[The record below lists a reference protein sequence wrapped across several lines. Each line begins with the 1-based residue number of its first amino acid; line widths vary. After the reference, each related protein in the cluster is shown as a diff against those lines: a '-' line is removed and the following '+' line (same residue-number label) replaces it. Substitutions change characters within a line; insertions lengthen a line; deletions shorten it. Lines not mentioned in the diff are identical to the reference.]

1 MKSFLKEKKP
11 FKLLSI
17 LALLFSTF
25 NIVGCFGPKEKEF
38 SAGGDELKITL
49 TENFEQSG
57 SLDSTTSLTMGL
69 VFESND
75 NTVLIQIFKYKNSS
89 FENLVLPN
97 LTEFARIANYRETHY
112 DKENQLC
119 YVDEYQ
125 SSGNYKKIFFFKT
138 IDAYYEA
145 QFQYVESNDER
156 IYDWAKSIKFAKGK
170 VYDINE
176 SMTDTK
182 KIILDTQDYA
192 SINIGTAYMKFINE
206 DTYHRVLLSGAID
219 TTQIKIE
226 KINKEGSNYETL
238 NEFASAS
245 GYTNR
250 NLTGKTYV
258 SLTGTSYVFGLGN
271 CQVIV
276 YCFESSNNYYKI
288 TVISNNAKI
297 ATYDSYADTFTA
309 N

>member
-1 MKSFLKEKKP
+1 MKSNCLKPKNLL
-11 FKLLSI
+11 KLLS
-17 LALLFSTF
+17 LFSLFITTF
-25 NIVGCFGPKEKEF
+25 SISACFGPKEKEF

-49 TENFEQSG
+49 TENFKQSG

-69 VFESND
+69 VFENDD
-75 NTVLIQIFKYKNSS
+75 NTVLIQIFKYKNST
-89 FENLVLPN
+89 FENLLLPN
-97 LTEFARIANYRETHY
+97 LTEFARIANYRETLY

-125 SSGNYKKIFFFKT
+125 SSRNYKKIFFFKT
-138 IDAYYEA
+138 ADAYYEA

-170 VYDINE
+170 VFDINE

-182 KIILDTQDYA
+182 KIVLDTQDSS
-192 SINIGTAYMKFINE
+192 SINIGTAYIKFIDE

-219 TTQIKIE
+219 TTQIKTE
-226 KINKEGSNYETL
+226 KISKQGSNYETL
-238 NEFASAS
+238 NDFASAT

-258 SLTGTSYVFGLGN
+258 SLTGTSYVLGLGN
-271 CQVIV
+271 C
-276 YCFESSNNYYKI
+276 
-288 TVISNNAKI
+288 
-297 ATYDSYADTFTA
+297 
-309 N
+309 